1 MNSCL
6 IDRLIDLFT
15 MHDCFAIFHDMY
27 IIILCLFT
35 NLISMIARCCLLPM
49 YAFTHSDHS
58 LYIF

>member
-1 MNSCL
+1 MQDWSGFGGGPTYVNSWL

-35 NLISMIARCCLLPM
+35 NLIP
-49 YAFTHSDHS
+49 
-58 LYIF
+58 